1 MANAFFSYFQRR
13 SHDSARSA
21 SADSGRLGLFASPS
35 DDVTSASGDKS
46 LVFTSTSNTHVHIFA
61 GENILDH
68 IKVDLTALYVQ
79 TLHVISNSSDQIEQF
94 TYREQERWFAV
105 VLLSWHL
112 LRVLQ
117 QSYRSIWTSKI
128 LSSMKGAQGNILD
141 IQLPCTHSE
150 MVTTGKS
157 EI

>member
-1 MANAFFSYFQRR
+1 MANAFFPIFSGEAMILRGALQRIQG
-13 SHDSARSA
+13 A
-21 SADSGRLGLFASPS
+21 SGSLLHRVMMWLPLP
-35 DDVTSASGDKS
+35 VTSHWYS
-46 LVFTSTSNTHVHIFA
+46 HVHIFA

-157 EI
+157 EIWNT

>member
-1 MANAFFSYFQRR
+1 MNQ
-13 SHDSARSA
+13 A
-21 SADSGRLGLFASPS
+21 SADSGRLGLFASLS